1 VSAGGDDFLAR
12 ALLPR
17 RIAVCV
23 GCGGVGKTTVAAAI
37 ALEAARRGR
46 RAVVLTID
54 PARRLADALGVAE
67 LGNQAQS
74 LPEAEL
80 RAVGVPPGGELAALM
95 LDTKR
100 TFDDLVM
107 RLGESDEA
115 RERVLRN
122 PIYQHL
128 SDALAGSVEYSAM
141 EKVYELYERGDADFL
156 VVDTPPSQHALDFLE
171 APTRLIEFVGSPLV
185 KMLIHPAFSAG
196 RLSFKVFQRGTRR
209 VLQLLERVSGL
220 AFLEDLSEF
229 LLAFEGMSEGFRER
243 ARKVRELLLS
253 PRTNF
258 VLVAGP
264 SPQSVPQAE
273 DFLARLESYGVP
285 LAGMVLNRMHLWPGG
300 SGEPPKDVESDGL
313 RASLAAALARTGL
326 DAAAAEESARAV
338 GAIAAGYADLVRR
351 DASAVQ
357 ALSARLLAARRFV
370 VQVPEL
376 GEDVHDLAGLARIA
390 DQLLRGEVGS
400 SERAQGDA
408 RGR

>member
-400 SERAQGDA
+400 SERTQGDA